1 MKKLIEMINVTKE
14 FTQNEEKIIA
24 LKNTNFVAHEG
35 ELVGVIGPSGSGKS
49 TFLTILGGL
58 QTPTTGEVL
67 IKGKPFSELDDKA
80 KTKFRFNELGFI
92 LQASNLIP
100 FLTVKE
106 QLLLYNRI
114 TKQKV
119 DNEWLEE
126 LMVKLDVKK
135 LENKYPNELSGGE
148 RQRVAISKALYHK
161 PSVIFADEPTASLD
175 TKKAFEVIKLLKR
188 ETKEQSKATIMV
200 THDERLLEYCDQ
212 VYVIIDG
219 VLNKR

>member
-35 ELVGVIGPSGSGKS
+35 ELVGIIGPSGSGKS